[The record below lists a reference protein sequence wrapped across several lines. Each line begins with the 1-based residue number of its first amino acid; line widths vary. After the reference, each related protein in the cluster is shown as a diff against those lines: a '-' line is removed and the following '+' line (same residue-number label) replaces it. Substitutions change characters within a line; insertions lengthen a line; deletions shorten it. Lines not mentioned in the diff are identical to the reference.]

1 MIQIIVKFRAEK
13 NCVRFYRPTS
23 FWRGWN
29 INYENNYASVT
40 IWFII
45 SLLQLQ
51 LFLKKGARFFT
62 AVHACTKNLNKA
74 CTKFSQSFKLP
85 ICGLV
90 VFINMNTK
98 CINLQKKAGVS
109 KHYWKK
115 IMQLLWTVSTYLL
128 KNVNHG
134 IENDI
139 DSNYG
144 DIGLFWHLQQIWR
157 IPYLAI

>member
-1 MIQIIVKFRAEK
+1 MLPANAKNRKVFERIKESPDIFLKGMKYQLRKQLCFSYNLVHYFII
-13 NCVRFYRPTS
+13 T
-23 FWRGWN
+23 
-29 INYENNYASVT
+29 VT
-40 IWFII
+40 II
-45 SLLQLQ
+45 SEKRCT
-51 LFLKKGARFFT
+51 FLHRGAS
-62 AVHACTKNLNKA
+62 CTKNLNKA